1 MGIDMFAVG
10 EDDVLLD
17 KAFSDAGLHSNFRHC
32 QVANWEDVVQA
43 CLALEDFSDIC
54 WRQHSPDVVKSW
66 HQLANKRVLYAASW
80 RIV

>member
-32 QVANWEDVVQA
+32 QVANWELGLHNSPRCCPSLSGLGRFFRQNAGSKNVKTKERI
-43 CLALEDFSDIC
+43 LSDI
-54 WRQHSPDVVKSW
+54 P
-66 HQLANKRVLYAASW
+66 Y
-80 RIV
+80 